1 MNPLVFFRDDGIV
14 DSSTLREVFHLE
26 TKAAAK
32 R

>member
-1 MNPLVFFRDDGIV
+1 MNPLMFFRDDGIV
-14 DSSTLREVFHLE
+14 DSTSLREIFHLE

>member
-1 MNPLVFFRDDGIV
+1 MNPLMFFRDDGIV

-26 TKAAAK
+26 TKAGAA